1 MIKNVWCEQNMI
13 VSNQYRMDEVDKRI
27 IELIQKEP
35 HLTHTQIAQKVN
47 RSQPT
52 VGMRIKKLED
62 LGILQFQAGIN
73 LKSANLN
80 LGKVDIFTTEPDLI
94 LKIAKECPFVIN
106 AFRTSGISNVSIFI
120 ASKSLI
126 DLDKITNAHF
136 RTHPNVKRINLETIS
151 DIANNFLIPLDF
163 NFKQCSCVS
172 NKYADD
178 RELSKQQLV
187 SIPVMKQRKLKAI
200 AERA

>member
-13 VSNQYRMDEVDKRI
+13 VNNQYRMDEVDKHI

-52 VGMRIKKLED
+52 VGMRIKKLEE

-73 LKSANLN
+73 LKSANLY
-80 LGKVDIFTTEPDLI
+80 LGKVDIFTSEPDKI
-94 LKIAKECPFVIN
+94 LAVAKECPFVIN
-106 AFRTSGISNVSIFI
+106 AFRTSGTNNVTIFI
-120 ASKSLI
+120 ASKTLS
-126 DLDKITNAHF
+126 DLDRITNAHF
-136 RTHPNVKRINLETIS
+136 RTHPNVKRISLESIS
-151 DIANNFLIPLDF
+151 DVANNFLIPLDF
-163 NFKQCSCVS
+163 NFRQCSCVS
-172 NKYADD
+172 HKCVDKV
-178 RELSKQQLV
+178 ELPKQQII
-187 SIPVMKQRKLKAI
+187 SIPVVKQRKLKAI

>member
-13 VSNQYRMDEVDKRI
+13 VNNQYRMDEVDKHI

-52 VGMRIKKLED
+52 VGMRIKKLEE

-73 LKSANLN
+73 LKSANLY
-80 LGKVDIFTTEPDLI
+80 LGKVDIFTSEPDLI

-106 AFRTSGISNVSIFI
+106 AFRTSGTSNIAIFI
-120 ASKSLI
+120 AGKTLG
-126 DLDKITNAHF
+126 DLDRITNVHF
-136 RTHPNVKRINLETIS
+136 RTHPKVKRINLETIS
-151 DIANNFLIPLDF
+151 DVANNFLIPLDF
-163 NFKQCSCVS
+163 NFKQCKCISHKSAETEEVP
-172 NKYADD
+172 
-178 RELSKQQLV
+178 KQPLV
-187 SIPVMKQRKLKAI
+187 SIPILKSRKLKAI
-200 AERA
+200 VERA